1 MRKPPQHEIL
11 PRCVACGL
19 HMPLCLCATFDAR
32 PTRTRVRLVVHV
44 REAKKS
50 TNTARLLPLLLNE
63 ARVRLRGG
71 QDMPDEP
78 VTLDPTRR
86 AVVLFPSSGAVCVS
100 TLIDG
105 PPVTLLVPDGNW
117 RQATRAIRRSPE
129 MVDLPHVT
137 LPPGP
142 PSRYRLRN
150 HPDPTRI
157 STFEAVSRA
166 LGILEPDGAAVQARL
181 EDAFTR
187 FVERSLY
194 SRGEMA
200 AEDVT
205 GGVPDRWT
213 DWPRAE

>member
-1 MRKPPQHEIL
+1 
-11 PRCVACGL
+11 
-19 HMPLCLCATFDAR
+19 MPLCLCSIFEAL
-32 PTRTRVRLVVHV
+32 PTRTHVRLVVHV
-44 REAKKS
+44 RESRKS
-50 TNTARLLPLLLNE
+50 TNTARLLPLLLSE
-63 ARVRLRGG
+63 AEIRLRGG
-71 QDMPDEP
+71 RGMGGGEDMPAAETFLPETRDAS
-78 VTLDPTRR
+78 RR
-86 AVVLFPSSGAVCVS
+86 AVVLFPSTSAVCVS
-100 TLIDG
+100 TLLDG

-129 MVDLPHVT
+129 MVDLPHVM

-166 LGILEPDGAAVQARL
+166 LGILEPEGAAVAARL
-181 EDAFTR
+181 DDAFTR

-194 SRGEMA
+194 SRGELS
-200 AEDVT
+200 AEQVT

-213 DWPRAE
+213 DWPRE